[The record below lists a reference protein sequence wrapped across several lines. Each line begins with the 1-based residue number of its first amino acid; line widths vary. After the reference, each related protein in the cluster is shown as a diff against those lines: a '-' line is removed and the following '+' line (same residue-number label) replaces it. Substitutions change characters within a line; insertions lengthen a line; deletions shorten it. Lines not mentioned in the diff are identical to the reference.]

1 MASDAGP
8 LWDSAGRGWGH
19 RLGEEPGSGPR
30 RGGELAIDPGQGGAH
45 QEVELRL
52 LGDVKGKRVLELGC
66 GTARYSI
73 GFAKQGAT
81 AIGIDASS
89 DALGV
94 ARYLCEREEARVELR
109 QGDPADLAFLRAESI
124 DAAFSSHALARVEDL
139 DRLFRQVHRVL
150 RAGAPLVFSIP
161 HPVSRVVGPEPGGPP
176 VVRRSYFDRAPV
188 EVRTNGTS
196 SLEYQHTVSD
206 VHGGLTRAGYR
217 VDAMVEPE
225 PGEGAGALL
234 PTTIVV
240 RARKEGT

>member
-1 MASDAGP
+1 MASDASP
-8 LWDSAGRGWGH
+8 LWTS
-19 RLGEEPGSGPR
+19 
-30 RGGELAIDPGQGGAH
+30 IDAGQGGSH

-124 DAAFSSHALARVEDL
+124 DAAFSSRALAAVEDM

-150 RAGAPLVFSIP
+150 KPGGPLVFSIP
-161 HPVSRVVGPEPGGPP
+161 HPVSRVVGPDAGAPP
-176 VVRRSYFDRAPV
+176 LVRRSYFDRAPV

-196 SLEYQHTVSD
+196 SLEYQHTVGD

-217 VDAMVEPE
+217 VDALVEPE
-225 PGEGAGALL
+225 PDHGPLL
-234 PTTIVV
+234 PATLVV